1 MPPISEEQKSQV
13 ISLLKA
19 GELDT
24 NQIAEKVGITPESVR
39 SYRANF
45 TMGRYDDVLP
55 SEQVIE
61 ALDTTF
67 GLERDLQLALRS
79 NIQQLEQG
87 LTIVDDGREQST
99 EAGRIDIT
107 AKDQHGA
114 IVIIELK
121 AGTAP
126 SDSVTQILSYM
137 GAISERENIP
147 VRGILIAGD
156 FSSRV
161 IFAARAVPNLELR
174 RYSFR
179 FTFGEVK

>member
-19 GELDT
+19 RELDT
-24 NQIAEKVGITPESVR
+24 DQIAEKVGISPGSVR

-45 TMGRYDDVLP
+45 TMGRYDDLP

-87 LTIVDDGREQST
+87 LTIIDDGREQST

-107 AKDQHGA
+107 AKDQQGA

-137 GAISERENIP
+137 GAISERENTP

-156 FSSRV
+156 FSPRV